1 VSHPLWDTTGD
12 LQSLT
17 NFEMNSDNS
26 LAIDSQLLATLL
38 TSEMGVEKF
47 TKDAKS
53 HLISHA
59 PILSQFIFF
68 IVVPESEVIEGVKQ
82 IENEVN
88 TAENQLITSTV
99 VVSGIII
106 IAVLVVGLWLS
117 NSIIRPLDDLSKKA
131 MHLVSN
137 VTEKD
142 FLNTLVLD
150 TSYQDDEIG
159 DLTKS
164 FSRMVDSLR
173 EQSKKK
179 SKEQI

>member
-1 VSHPLWDTTGD
+1 
-12 LQSLT
+12 
-17 NFEMNSDNS
+17 
-26 LAIDSQLLATLL
+26 
-38 TSEMGVEKF
+38 
-47 TKDAKS
+47 
-53 HLISHA
+53 
-59 PILSQFIFF
+59 
-68 IVVPESEVIEGVKQ
+68 
-82 IENEVN
+82 
-88 TAENQLITSTV
+88 
-99 VVSGIII
+99 
-106 IAVLVVGLWLS
+106 
-117 NSIIRPLDDLSKKA
+117 

-142 FLNTLVLD
+142 FLNTLVFD